1 MLKITIPKTEV
12 YNEELNEFINVP
24 ETNLSLEHSLVS
36 ISKWESKFCK
46 SFFIKDN
53 KTDEELY
60 YYIQCMTINNN
71 VDPNVYKAL
80 SLDNL
85 REIKAYIEA
94 PMTATTF
101 HTLPQSPSREIITSE
116 LIYYSMIAEGIPFEC
131 QKWHINR
138 LLTLIK
144 VCSIKNT
151 PPKKMS
157 KNSIAAQYKALN
169 ASRRAA
175 LGTKG

>member
-1 MLKITIPKTEV
+1 MLKITIPKSEI
-12 YNEELNEFINVP
+12 YNEELNEFVNIP

-36 ISKWESKFCK
+36 ISKWESKYCK
-46 SFFIKDN
+46 PFFSKDD
-53 KTDEELY
+53 KTSEELMY
-60 YYIQCMTINNN
+60 YVQCMTINNN
-71 VDPNVYKAL
+71 VNPEVYKAL
-80 SLDNL
+80 NYDNL
-85 REIKAYIEA
+85 NDIKAYIEA

-101 HTLPQSPSREIITSE
+101 NSLQNGRSRDVITSE
-116 LIYYSMIAEGIPFEC
+116 IIYYSMIAEGIPFEC

-144 VCSIKNT
+144 VCSLKNT

-157 KNSIAAQYKALN
+157 KNSIMSQYKALN